1 MKAEQNL
8 KHLKAYKLKLS
19 KKRMSEIL
27 TEERL
32 ILLGSK
38 VSPLMRM
45 KEWDVIFGINKDGI
59 SFRTFFSNAQKF
71 NPTIILVKDTRGV
84 VFGGFASERWHPS
97 SHFYGT
103 GESFLFTFKHKGN
116 ISIYRWTGANEL
128 ILYSDF
134 TKLIIVEGKY

>member
-8 KHLKAYKLKLS
+8 KHLEAYKLKLS

-27 TEERL
+27 TEEKL

-45 KEWDVIFGINKDGI
+45 REWDVIFGTSKDGI
-59 SFRTFFSNAQKF
+59 SFRTFFFNTQKF
-71 NPTIILVKDTRGV
+71 NPTIILVKDTKGI
-84 VFGGFASERWHPS
+84 VFGGFASERWHPNNR
-97 SHFYGT
+97 FYGT
-103 GESFLFTFKHKGN
+103 GESFLFTFKTKGN
-116 ISIYRWTGANEL
+116 ISIYRWTCANEL

-134 TKLIIVEGKY
+134 TKLIMGGG